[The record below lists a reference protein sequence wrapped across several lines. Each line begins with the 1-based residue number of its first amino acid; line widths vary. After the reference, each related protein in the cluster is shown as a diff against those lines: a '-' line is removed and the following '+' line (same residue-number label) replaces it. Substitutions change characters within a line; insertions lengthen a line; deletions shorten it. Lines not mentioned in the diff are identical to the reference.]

1 MPESTSRKKKPVM
14 NAKPE
19 KAKAEK
25 AKRIDAAT
33 GEELA
38 NPVWFKPVMFGFMLL
53 GLVWIIV
60 YYVTGAQYPLGAA
73 FTEQG
78 LNLENWNIL
87 IGFGIA
93 MIGFAM
99 STKWK

>member
-1 MPESTSRKKKPVM
+1 MPESAARKKKPVI

-25 AKRIDAAT
+25 QPRVDPKT
-33 GEELA
+33 GDELA

-53 GLVWIIV
+53 GLIWIIV

-73 FTEQG
+73 FVEQG